1 MSTLLT
7 FGEFGV
13 GKNQVYL
20 FYNPRDKHEAE
31 SKQKDVWACNIGMTT
46 RPVEERI
53 KEQTDQWTVDPV
65 IALIFRHVHKD
76 ECQKIE
82 SRIHDIL
89 KIFGRQR
96 NDLKGREWFDTSPD
110 EVLDIYKFIN
120 NMKRQESSPKPQNP
134 SKIEQ
139 IEPWTVERFKGELL
153 SSQKYKED
161 YESRNQTEKLC
172 KIGTDLMNL
181 VEKEQWELTYK
192 FNKFYFAFYFRRG
205 RRDRRVFGIDL
216 FACPRLLI
224 WLPADVLAESNDA
237 QYTYDDSYKCGMYP
251 EHVTV
256 ANIKNV
262 LEAAYLWY
270 TGSPVKAE

>member
-31 SKQKDVWACNIGMTT
+31 SKEKDVWACNIGMTT
-46 RPVEERI
+46 RPVKERI

-120 NMKRQESSPKPQNP
+120 NMKGQESSPKSQNP

-139 IEPWTVERFKGELL
+139 IEPWTVERFEELL

-161 YESRNQTEKLC
+161 YESRKQTEKLC

-181 VEKEQWELTYK
+181 VEREQWELTYK
-192 FNKFYFAFYFRRG
+192 FNKYYFNLYFKG
-205 RRDRRVFGIDL
+205 KPIFGVNL
-216 FACPRLLI
+216 QGSQALYVT
-224 WLPADVLAESNDA
+224 LPADVLAECNND
-237 QYTYDDSYKCGMYP
+237 QYTYTYRVSSKCGVYP
-251 EHVTV
+251 GDVTV

-262 LEAAYLWY
+262 LEVAYLQHA
-270 TGSPVKAE
+270 GSPM